1 MSFYFR
7 DEVLPYYGGGTAL
20 AREVK
25 GNDFM
30 YRELMRRSAERG
42 VRVFDYGRSK
52 RDTGS
57 YSFKKKW
64 GFEPEPLHNEYVLV
78 KASRVPDV
86 NQLNPKYQ
94 RFINIWK
101 RLPLGVTRVIG
112 LFLVLFL
119 GCVLLVFLF
128 LAHRIPYPP
137 NKGDKLRSFNLI
149 KQLGRDYRVH
159 LGAFIDDA
167 HDWKYVDDLRAMCGE
182 CHFVPLDPPMA
193 KLRSLSALFGGRPL
207 SLPYYRD
214 AGMMRWVQGILRER
228 PVRQVLVYS
237 CPMAQYVKR
246 TDTDVRR
253 VMDFVDV
260 DSDKWRQYAEARRWP
275 MSWVYR
281 REARTLL
288 RYERRIAAAF
298 DASVFVSDSEAALFR
313 RLAPECTPRV
323 WGIHNGVD
331 TAYFDPAQTFAA
343 PYPLY
348 EKPIVFTGAMDYW
361 ANVEAVVWFARKV
374 LPIVREADEEARFY
388 IVGARPAAEVKELRR
403 LPGVVVVGA
412 VEDIR
417 PYIAHAA
424 LAVAPLRIAR
434 GVQNKV
440 LETMPS
446 KACGVTTTA
455 FAIAIASS

>member
-1 MSFYFR
+1 M
-7 DEVLPYYGGGTAL
+7 
-20 AREVK
+20 K
-25 GNDFM
+25 
-30 YRELMRRSAERG
+30 EL
-42 VRVFDYGRSK
+42 
-52 RDTGS
+52 
-57 YSFKKKW
+57 
-64 GFEPEPLHNEYVLV
+64 
-78 KASRVPDV
+78 
-86 NQLNPKYQ
+86 
-94 RFINIWK
+94 
-101 RLPLGVTRVIG
+101 
-112 LFLVLFL
+112 
-119 GCVLLVFLF
+119 LF

-193 KLRSLSALFGGRPL
+193 KQRSLSALFGGRPL

-237 CPMAQYVKR
+237 GPMAQYVER

-260 DSDKWRQYAEARRWP
+260 DSDKWRQYAESRRWP

-298 DASVFVSDSEAALFR
+298 DASVFVSDREAALFR

-374 LPIVREADEEARFY
+374 LPIVREADEVARFFF
-388 IVGARPAAEVKELRR
+388 VGVCS
-403 LPGVVVVGA
+403 VVVVLVLWRFLGA

-440 LETMPS
+440 LEAMAMAKAVVVTPQALDGIVCEPGRELLLAEDEQAYAAAVVAVLAHGADAALQRAARARVVADYSWETNLRRFESLLEGGAAAAPPS
-446 KACGVTTTA
+446 NAIPMSTVAKAGH
-455 FAIAIASS
+455 

>member
-1 MSFYFR
+1 M
-7 DEVLPYYGGGTAL
+7 
-20 AREVK
+20 K
-25 GNDFM
+25 
-30 YRELMRRSAERG
+30 EL
-42 VRVFDYGRSK
+42 
-52 RDTGS
+52 
-57 YSFKKKW
+57 
-64 GFEPEPLHNEYVLV
+64 
-78 KASRVPDV
+78 
-86 NQLNPKYQ
+86 
-94 RFINIWK
+94 
-101 RLPLGVTRVIG
+101 
-112 LFLVLFL
+112 
-119 GCVLLVFLF
+119 LF

-137 NKGDKLRSFNLI
+137 NKGDKLRSFNLV

-159 LGAFIDDA
+159 LGALIDDA

-182 CHFVPLDPPMA
+182 CHFSRLDPPMA
-193 KLRSLSALFGGRPL
+193 KLRSLPALLGGGPL

-214 AGMMRWVQGILRER
+214 AGLMRWTRRILRER
-228 PVRQVLVYS
+228 PVSRVLVFS
-237 CPMAQYVKR
+237 GPMAQYVER
-246 TDTDVRR
+246 VGAGVRR

-260 DSDKWRQYAEARRWP
+260 DSDKWRQYAESRRWP
-275 MSWVYR
+275 MSWIYR

-288 RYERRIAAAF
+288 RYERRIAAVF

-313 RLAPECTPRV
+313 RLAPECAGRV

-361 ANVEAVVWFARKV
+361 ANVEAVEWFARKV
-374 LPIVREADEEARFY
+374 FPKVREADEEARFY
-388 IVGARPAAEVKELRR
+388 IVGARPADEVKALRR

-417 PYIAHAA
+417 PYLAHAV

-440 LETMPS
+440 LEAMAMAKTVV
-446 KACGVTTTA
+446 VTPQALDGIVCEAGRELLLADGEQAYAAAVAKVLEHGPDAALEGAARARVLADYSWETNLRR
-455 FAIAIASS
+455 FASLLEGEVMSAAEAEGAHASTVAQAGH

>member
-1 MSFYFR
+1 M
-7 DEVLPYYGGGTAL
+7 
-20 AREVK
+20 K
-25 GNDFM
+25 
-30 YRELMRRSAERG
+30 EL
-42 VRVFDYGRSK
+42 
-52 RDTGS
+52 
-57 YSFKKKW
+57 
-64 GFEPEPLHNEYVLV
+64 
-78 KASRVPDV
+78 
-86 NQLNPKYQ
+86 
-94 RFINIWK
+94 
-101 RLPLGVTRVIG
+101 
-112 LFLVLFL
+112 
-119 GCVLLVFLF
+119 LF

-167 HDWKYVDDLRAMCGE
+167 HDWKYVDALRAMRGE
-182 CHFVPLDPPMA
+182 CHFVPLDPP
-193 KLRSLSALFGGRPL
+193 LVLLCCLSALFGGRPL

-228 PVRQVLVYS
+228 PVWLVLVYS
-237 CPMAQYVKR
+237 GPMAQYVER

-253 VMDFVDV
+253 VMVFVV
-260 DSDKWRQYAEARRWP
+260 VVSVLWWLFAVSRRWP
-275 MSWVYR
+275 LCWVYW

-388 IVGARPAAEVKELRR
+388 IVGARPAAEGKELRR

-424 LAVAPLRIAR
+424 LAVAAEGIGRGRARARRRRRAATRRARARGGGLQLGDQPAPLRIPVGRRRGGRAVGRCDSHVAGCQGRSLTRRYERGCGDEDDTRYAAARHARLARAAHCGGAR
-434 GVQNKV
+434 G
-440 LETMPS
+440 
-446 KACGVTTTA
+446 AR
-455 FAIAIASS
+455 AIRPLLGDGGLDGGDLVPLRDLHARLSHPAHQPL